1 MSFPIRRLFLILL
14 LLLLLIPAVGSAQQ
28 QGFKVVA
35 TIKPVHSILAA
46 LMRGGDEPILL
57 VAGES
62 SPFDFQLSDQQKQQI
77 QEADLLV
84 WTGAELEPFMLPLVA
99 SLADQN
105 RVLELLDSSAM
116 KILPQRQEEKRRDPF
131 FWMDSRNV
139 LILVDE
145 LARALMDAD
154 PVRQHLYL
162 NNRRELHAKLAAM
175 DRRFEFGYRGLSQG
189 VALLLYD
196 SLQYFAQAYAM
207 QLGEVLSPLP
217 PQPIATE
224 RLLQARAHIRNGD
237 FVCVLTESGMPR
249 EQLALLTDGVSV
261 RTGELDS
268 FGGRFQPGPDLYVEM
283 MEYNTGVIEQCLRE
297 EGTAGNLY
305 LGESEG
311 EAGAALGGRFILTDH
326 NGNQVT
332 EEDLLGSY
340 HLLFFGYT
348 QCPDICPTT
357 MQVLARALN
366 MMGDEGQRFI
376 PWFITVD
383 PERDTV
389 PRLHAYLSYFN
400 QNMVGLTGS
409 SSMIDSVVKQYR
421 VKYEKVPS
429 EGGDPELYTMDHT
442 ASLFLIGPDGH
453 FITKFANNI
462 TAQALVE
469 KLSGYR

>member
-1 MSFPIRRLFLILL
+1 M
-14 LLLLLIPAVGSAQQ
+14 
-28 QGFKVVA
+28 
-35 TIKPVHSILAA
+35 
-46 LMRGGDEPILL
+46 
-57 VAGES
+57 
-62 SPFDFQLSDQQKQQI
+62 
-77 QEADLLV
+77 
-84 WTGAELEPFMLPLVA
+84 
-99 SLADQN
+99 
-105 RVLELLDSSAM
+105 
-116 KILPQRQEEKRRDPF
+116 
-131 FWMDSRNV
+131 

-145 LARALMDAD
+145 LARVLMEAD

-162 NNRRELHAKLAAM
+162 HNRRELHARLAEM

-207 QLGEVLSPLP
+207 RLGEVLSPLP
-217 PQPIATE
+217 PQPVAAEKLLKARE
-224 RLLQARAHIRNGD
+224 RIRNGD
-237 FVCVLTESGMPR
+237 FFCVLSESGMPHD
-249 EQLALLTDGVSV
+249 QLSLLIDGTSV
-261 RTGELDS
+261 RTGELDTL
-268 FGGRFQPGPDLYVEM
+268 GRRFRPGPNLYIDM

-297 EGTAGNLY
+297 QGASESRY
-305 LGESEG
+305 LGKGEG

-357 MQVLARALN
+357 LQVVARAMKL
-366 MMGDEGQRFI
+366 MGDEGRRFT

-389 PRLHAYLSYFN
+389 SRLHAYLSYFN

-409 SSMIDSVVKQYR
+409 SGMIDSVVKQYR

-429 EGGDPELYTMDHT
+429 ESGDPELYTMDHT
-442 ASLFLIGPDGH
+442 ASLFLIGPDGR
-453 FITKFANNI
+453 FITKFANGI

-469 KLSGYR
+469 KLRDYR